1 MRRRRSTEPPHGVSA
16 GEGMTN
22 AIWAADVAEPEGPV
36 WAPDGSLY
44 IVEMGAERRCVSRI
58 SPDGKRRR
66 SIVQTVRRPNGL
78 AIDGSE
84 RLWIAEAYE
93 GVIICIT
100 SDGRELKRIAGDGSR
115 FLWPNDLVFAP
126 NGLLY
131 MTDSG
136 ILEPDF
142 IDGTVIRPNYPD
154 LAYDGKVFEVDPA
167 SGRVL
172 RQLDRGLKFPNGI
185 ALGVDGMLYANET
198 SHGRSLSLRPGEGP
212 PGAPKLRQ
220 CLAQR
225 PSPGVSRTG
234 WHEVRDRRQTVLYRI
249 QAGRRNCARPGRLRF
264 RTDRDAWRL
273 ADQYRLRPCRRFRG
287 HHRSC
292 RKRGRA
298 DARILHGR
306 SASLPGLSDL
316 SAGRL

>member
-1 MRRRRSTEPPHGVSA
+1 
-16 GEGMTN
+16 MTN

-36 WAPDGSLY
+36 WAPDGSLW

-66 SIVQTVRRPNGL
+66 TIVQTVHRPNGL
-78 AIDGSE
+78 AVDGSE

-93 GVIICIT
+93 GAIICIT

-142 IDGTVIRPNYPD
+142 IDGAAIRQDYLS
-154 LAYDGKVFEVDPA
+154 LAYDGKVFEIDPA

-172 RQLDRGLKFPNGI
+172 RQFDRGLKFPNGI
-185 ALGVDGMLYANET
+185 ALGLDGMLYANET
-198 SHGRSLSLRPGEGP
+198 LTGEIYRYDLVKHRPERERFGNVLRGDLPPAFRGPDGMKFGTDGRLYCTVYGQGDVTVLGPDGSVSERIATHGGLPTNIAFALTGGFAVITEVAGSAVERMPVP
-212 PGAPKLRQ
+212 CAGAP
-220 CLAQR
+220 
-225 PSPGVSRTG
+225 
-234 WHEVRDRRQTVLYRI
+234 
-249 QAGRRNCARPGRLRF
+249 
-264 RTDRDAWRL
+264 
-273 ADQYRLRPCRRFRG
+273 
-287 HHRSC
+287 
-292 RKRGRA
+292 
-298 DARILHGR
+298 LHYPVF
-306 SASLPGLSDL
+306 SI
-316 SAGRL
+316 

>member
-1 MRRRRSTEPPHGVSA
+1 
-16 GEGMTN
+16 MTN

-36 WAPDGSLY
+36 WAPDGSLW

-93 GVIICIT
+93 GAIICIT

-142 IDGTVIRPNYPD
+142 IDGAAIRPDYLD
-154 LAYDGKVFEVDPA
+154 LAYDGKVFEIDPA

-185 ALGVDGMLYANET
+185 ALGLDGVLYANET
-198 SHGRSLSLRPGEGP
+198 LTGEVYRYDLAKDRPERQRFGNVLRSDLPPAFRGPDGMKFGTDGRLYCTVYRQGDVTVLGRDGSVSERIATLGALPTNIAFAPAGGFAVITEVAGSAVERMPVSCG
-212 PGAPKLRQ
+212 GAP
-220 CLAQR
+220 
-225 PSPGVSRTG
+225 
-234 WHEVRDRRQTVLYRI
+234 
-249 QAGRRNCARPGRLRF
+249 
-264 RTDRDAWRL
+264 
-273 ADQYRLRPCRRFRG
+273 
-287 HHRSC
+287 
-292 RKRGRA
+292 
-298 DARILHGR
+298 LHY
-306 SASLPGLSDL
+306 PVFPI
-316 SAGRL
+316 

>member
-1 MRRRRSTEPPHGVSA
+1 
-16 GEGMTN
+16 MTN
-22 AIWAADVAEPEGPV
+22 AIWVADVAEPEGPV

-93 GVIICIT
+93 GSIICIT

-115 FLWPNDLVFAP
+115 FLWPNDLVFGP

-136 ILEPDF
+136 ILEPDL
-142 IDGTVIRPNYPD
+142 IDGAAIRANYLN
-154 LAYDGKVFEVDPA
+154 LAYDGKVFEIDPA

-185 ALGVDGMLYANET
+185 ALGLDGMLYANET
-198 SHGRSLSLRPGEGP
+198 LTGEVYRYDLAKGYPERQRFGNVLRGGLPPAFRGPDGMKFGTDGRLYCTVYGQGDVTVLGP
-212 PGAPKLRQ
+212 DGSVSERIATLGGLPTNIAFAPADGFAVITEVAGSAVERMPVSCAGAP
-220 CLAQR
+220 
-225 PSPGVSRTG
+225 
-234 WHEVRDRRQTVLYRI
+234 
-249 QAGRRNCARPGRLRF
+249 
-264 RTDRDAWRL
+264 
-273 ADQYRLRPCRRFRG
+273 
-287 HHRSC
+287 
-292 RKRGRA
+292 
-298 DARILHGR
+298 LHY
-306 SASLPGLSDL
+306 PIFPI
-316 SAGRL
+316 

>member
-1 MRRRRSTEPPHGVSA
+1 
-16 GEGMTN
+16 MTN

-36 WAPDGSLY
+36 WAPDGSLW

-93 GVIICIT
+93 GAIICIT
-100 SDGRELKRIAGDGSR
+100 SDGRELKRIAGGGSR

-142 IDGTVIRPNYPD
+142 IDGAAIRPDYLD
-154 LAYDGKVFEVDPA
+154 LAYDGKVFEIDPA

-185 ALGVDGMLYANET
+185 ALGLDGVLYANET
-198 SHGRSLSLRPGEGP
+198 LTGEVYRYDLAKDRPERQRFGNVLRSDLPPAFRGPDGMKFGTDGRLYCTVYRQGDVTVLGRDGSVSERIATLGALPTNIAFAPAGGFAVITEVAGSAVERMPVSCG
-212 PGAPKLRQ
+212 GAP
-220 CLAQR
+220 
-225 PSPGVSRTG
+225 
-234 WHEVRDRRQTVLYRI
+234 
-249 QAGRRNCARPGRLRF
+249 
-264 RTDRDAWRL
+264 
-273 ADQYRLRPCRRFRG
+273 
-287 HHRSC
+287 
-292 RKRGRA
+292 
-298 DARILHGR
+298 LHY
-306 SASLPGLSDL
+306 PVFPI
-316 SAGRL
+316 